1 MSVVSS
7 PASRPA
13 PTFRQLLQPE
23 RPLVLPGV
31 FDGLSAR
38 LASRA
43 GFEAIFVGGFS
54 VVGTRY
60 GVPDIGLKALA
71 DIRCA
76 VADIREVCP
85 LPALVDIDDGYG
97 DVKNAVNT
105 VWSYERLGVSAFIL
119 EDQVWPKRCGHL
131 GSKRV
136 VEPALMV
143 EKLAAVSAERR
154 SPDTFVFARTD
165 ARAVHGLDDA
175 MRRGEQYLRAGADGL
190 FIEAPTSVDELE
202 RIGRAFDVPMIA
214 NPLEGGKTPIL
225 KPEEYY
231 GLGFQVLP
239 YGLHLLMR
247 VAQVM
252 EQALADL
259 KSQTFAMSYDDTAMS
274 FEHYLDVVGLPEWD
288 RLVDRVGKTSE

>member
-1 MSVVSS
+1 MTKLKPSS
-7 PASRPA
+7 AAATS
-13 PTFRQLLQPE
+13 FRSQLGAN

-38 LASRA
+38 LAARA
-43 GFEAIFVGGFS
+43 GFQAIFIGGFS

-60 GVPDIGLKALA
+60 GVPDIGLKSLT
-71 DIRCA
+71 DIRSA
-76 VADIREVCP
+76 VADITEACP

-136 VEPALMV
+136 VEPGVMA
-143 EKLAAVSAERR
+143 EKLAAVRAERS

-175 MRRGEQYLRAGADGL
+175 MRRGERYLRAGADGL
-190 FIEAPTSVDELE
+190 FIEAPESVEELE

-225 KPEEYY
+225 KPDEYFQ
-231 GLGFQVLP
+231 LGFEVLP

-252 EQALADL
+252 EQALNDL
-259 KSQTFAMSYDDTAMS
+259 STQTFAMGYEDTAMS
-274 FEHYLDVVGLPEWD
+274 FERYLEVVGLPEWD
-288 RLVDRVGKTSE
+288 RLVDEHGGRNDG